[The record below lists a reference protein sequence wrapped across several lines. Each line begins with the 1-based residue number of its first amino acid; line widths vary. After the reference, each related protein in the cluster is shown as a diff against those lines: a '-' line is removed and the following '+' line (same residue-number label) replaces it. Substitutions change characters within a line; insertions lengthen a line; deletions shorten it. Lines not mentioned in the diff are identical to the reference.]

1 MQTER
6 RTADEQ
12 YRLIM
17 ECRSSGLS
25 DFQWCNEHGIK
36 PGTFYNWV
44 KRLRKKSCYGIQGVC
59 MVSNIFSDKSYLIS
73 IILTIIKSVII
84 LLTYIYFDKKQGKKR
99 SSIEYVAI
107 FIFCDFY
114 VIYNVIKKF
123 RSKMF
128 LL

>member
-44 KRLRKKSCYGIQGVC
+44 KRLRKKSCYDIPPATGREAISLRNNR
-59 MVSNIFSDKSYLIS
+59 MLSNLKS
-73 IILTIIKSVII
+73 LTS
-84 LLTYIYFDKKQGKKR
+84 LFCTKR
-99 SSIEYVAI
+99 HHS
-107 FIFCDFY
+107 F
-114 VIYNVIKKF
+114 
-123 RSKMF
+123 
-128 LL
+128 